1 MSRVFQTLL
10 AAFAL
15 SGPALAADQIEF
27 WNTPQRGSNCFN
39 ESPPAAEYFRALRG
53 YGATWVRLT
62 FSKWQSRER
71 DFLFGN
77 LDDYLGLVPEDL
89 ATLRRVL
96 DDAHAAGLKVVLT
109 PLSLP
114 GSRWIQ
120 HNGNRFDDRL
130 WNDKRYWKQSAAFW
144 RELAGA
150 LKDHPAIAAYNLV
163 NEPVSER
170 KGGLE
175 EHSDAA
181 IQLAWYE
188 KARGT
193 ARDLPAFYELLIGA
207 VRSADA
213 TTPIMLDAGFY
224 AAADGFTYWPEALKD
239 PRLLYAYH
247 MYEPWSATS
256 APNMKRAKP
265 YRYPGVA
272 PLGGKELEWDA
283 SRVEAYLQQPID
295 WARKHGVPIN
305 RMAAAE
311 FGCMRQWPDCA
322 RYLEDVLTVLEADG
336 VHWAFYSFRESWDGM
351 DYELGSGK
359 LPWQYWE
366 AQEKGKRFEL
376 KRGPN
381 PVFDPI
387 LRRLK
392 PAPN

>member
-1 MSRVFQTLL
+1 MSRAVLNLLVVFV
-10 AAFAL
+10 L
-15 SGPALAADQIEF
+15 SAPAIAADQIDF

-39 ESPPAAEYFRALRG
+39 ESPPGTEYFRALRG
-53 YGATWVRLT
+53 YGATWVRLA

-71 DFLFGN
+71 DFLFGS
-77 LDDYLGLVPEDL
+77 LDDYQRLVPEDL

-96 DDAHAAGLKVVLT
+96 DDAHAAGLKVVVT

-120 HNGNRFDDRL
+120 QNADQFDDRL

-144 RELAGA
+144 RDLAAA
-150 LKDHPAIAAYNLV
+150 LKDHPAIVAYNLI
-163 NEPVSER
+163 NEPVPEL

-181 IQLAWYE
+181 IQMAWYE

-193 ARDLPAFYELLIGA
+193 PRDLPAFYALLIDA
-207 VRSADA
+207 VRAADA
-213 TTPIMLDAGFY
+213 TTPIMLDGGFY
-224 AAADGFTYWPEALKD
+224 AAADGWTYWSERLKD
-239 PRLLYAYH
+239 SRLLYAYH

-256 APNMKRAKP
+256 APNMKRAVP
-265 YRYPGVA
+265 YRYPGVV
-272 PLGGKELEWDA
+272 PLGEKELAWDA
-283 SRVEAYLQQPID
+283 ARVEAYLQQPVD
-295 WARKHGVPIN
+295 WARKLGVPVN
-305 RMAAAE
+305 RMVAAE
-311 FGCMRQWPDCA
+311 FGCMRMWPDCA
-322 RYLEDVLTVLEADG
+322 RYLEDVLRALEGDG

-366 AQEKGKRFEL
+366 AKAKGKPFEL

-381 PVFDPI
+381 AVFDPI

-392 PAPN
+392 PAMR